1 MFEQENTWASE
12 IYTKFNTK
20 IYSNKKKNIV
30 SSIISRYMYR
40 ATVAVVVIREVCL
53 LVKLNENYL
62 HVYLLYDSF
71 SPGTVA
77 VCDVTI

>member
-1 MFEQENTWASE
+1 MNKKIPGLQKFTLNS
-12 IYTKFNTK
+12 IPKYTLL
-20 IYSNKKKNIV
+20 KKNIV

>member
-1 MFEQENTWASE
+1 MNKKIPGLQKFTLNS
-12 IYTKFNTK
+12 IPKYTLIK
-20 IYSNKKKNIV
+20 KKKNIV
-30 SSIISRYMYR
+30 SSIISRYMCR

-53 LVKLNENYL
+53 LVKLNETYL